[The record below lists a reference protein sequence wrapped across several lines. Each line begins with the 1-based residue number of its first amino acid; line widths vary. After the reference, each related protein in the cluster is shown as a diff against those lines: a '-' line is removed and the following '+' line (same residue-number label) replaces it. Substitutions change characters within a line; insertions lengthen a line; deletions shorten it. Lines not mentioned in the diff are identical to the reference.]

1 MYLCF
6 EFFSGMNHCVTFEQ
20 LTCRRLHSKQP
31 EQKKFSK
38 TISTKT
44 KHHKRLSNFEKFGIN
59 VGRNRTSNQSFSC
72 SGRPIKQHSFRRL
85 DSHLTKKHFSIYT
98 KKKKKEYFHL
108 YANEELRIGQ
118 WQFDHFTN
126 LSQLLIQSTN
136 LIVSL
141 TKPMNKT
148 LQNQTQETYD
158 TFPGSSVDMLNTTGS
173 TSRGNV
179 LMMVYLQSNLR
190 QKQTNKPPKKKKT
203 QKEIR

>member
-1 MYLCF
+1 L
-6 EFFSGMNHCVTFEQ
+6 S
-20 LTCRRLHSKQP
+20 
-31 EQKKFSK
+31 
-38 TISTKT
+38 TIALETT
-44 KHHKRLSNFEKFGIN
+44 W
-59 VGRNRTSNQSFSC
+59 
-72 SGRPIKQHSFRRL
+72 
-85 DSHLTKKHFSIYT
+85 TKKVFENDQHKNQTPQETVKLWEIWHQCWTQPHEQSKFFLFREAHKATLLSEAWFPPDEET
-98 KKKKKEYFHL
+98 FQHLHKKKKKEYFHL